1 MKYIDPEK
9 WEPCDIDDMEEA
21 AIDAV
26 KSKENTLVIAGP
38 GAGKTEMLAQ
48 KATFLLRTNTCAY
61 PQKILALCFK
71 TDAASNLKDRVVKR
85 CGDGATD
92 RFVSMTY
99 AAFAKSLL
107 DQYYKA
113 LPLQCQPSRDYT
125 IGEDFNIRDKVF
137 EQSGYI
143 RPLGWNIN
151 QLKGDYK
158 RLLAIDHFPFNGSS
172 IEEKAWRLLLKGN
185 GTETILAHISFEMIT
200 LLALYILRSNVYIK
214 KTMQVT
220 YSHIFLDE
228 FQDTT
233 ALQYNFVKEMFLGSR
248 SLLTAV
254 GDNKQSIMLWAGAYK
269 EIFRDF
275 YNDFNAEG
283 YRLLMNHRSA
293 PKLIELQK
301 RMYALLNESYTQ
313 VKASPKWN
321 PEDGEIALFLMKNDD
336 EESFYIANDICK
348 KIKEGMPINDICILG
363 KQRVEV
369 YSQKIVDV
377 LSSKGI
383 SARVENEYQDLLK
396 EPIVKVVENLF
407 LLVIDERNPDAW
419 NFIVDEIANIKGVET
434 LNDMEQY
441 FKWLEELNKEISDVK
456 KMMLS
461 CRQKIDLERIINGI
475 LNYIGTDGIK
485 AFYSTYKQGNRLNDI
500 INQFEELFYK
510 DLEKMS
516 FDWGLALNC
525 FNGKDSIPIMT
536 IHKSK
541 GLEYSAVYFIGLED
555 NAFWNFRNR
564 PDEDRC
570 SFFVA
575 LSRAKEFVSFSFC
588 EVRNNLRFPQQR
600 RNNIKEFFD
609 ILQQPGMAT
618 IIDTTEKLNV

>member
-48 KATFLLRTNTCAY
+48 KATFLLRTNTCVY

-85 CGDGATD
+85 CGDDATD

-185 GTETILAHISFEMIT
+185 GTETIPAHISFEMIT

-214 KTMQVT
+214 KTMQAT

-269 EIFRDF
+269 GIFKDYYDDF
-275 YNDFNAEG
+275 KAEG
-283 YRLLMNHRSA
+283 KRLLMNHRSA

-301 RMYALLNESYTQ
+301 RMYALLNETYTQ
-313 VKASPKWN
+313 ITPSKKWKPN
-321 PEDGEIALFLMKNDD
+321 DGEVKLFLLRDDD
-336 EESFYIANDICK
+336 EEAIYIANDISA
-348 KIKEGMPINDICILG
+348 KIQNGTRINDICILG
-363 KQRVEV
+363 KQHVDT
-369 YSQKIVDV
+369 YSQKIIDA

-383 SARVENEYQDLLK
+383 LARVENEYQDLLK
-396 EPIVKVVENLF
+396 EPIVKIFENLF
-407 LLVIDERNPDAW
+407 LVAIDERNPDAW
-419 NFIVDEIANIKGVET
+419 NFVVNELAAVKGLET
-434 LNDMEQY
+434 SGDAEQY
-441 FKWLEELNKEISDVK
+441 YQWIEELNQEISEIK
-456 KMMLS
+456 KMMIS
-461 CRQKIDLERIINGI
+461 CQQRDHLERLVNRI
-475 LNYIGTDGIK
+475 LDYIESNHIK
-485 AFYSTYKQGNRLNDI
+485 AFYPAYKQGNRLNDVTM
-500 INQFEELFYK
+500 QFVELFIK
-510 DLEKMS
+510 DLEKAK
-516 FDWGLALNC
+516 FDWKMSVSQ
-525 FNGKDSIPIMT
+525 FEGKNSIPIMT

-555 NAFWNFRNR
+555 SAFWNFRNQ

-609 ILQQPGMAT
+609 ILQQPGMAN
-618 IIDTTEKLNV
+618 IINMCGGE

>member
-48 KATFLLRTNTCAY
+48 KATFLLRTNTCVY
-61 PQKILALCFK
+61 PQKLLALCFK

-85 CGDGATD
+85 CGDDATD

-185 GTETILAHISFEMIT
+185 GIIPAHISFEMIT
-200 LLALYILRSNVYIK
+200 LLALYILRCNVYIK
-214 KTMQVT
+214 KTLQAT

-233 ALQYNFVKEMFLGSR
+233 VLQYYFVKEMFLGSR
-248 SLLTAV
+248 SLLTTV

-269 EIFRDF
+269 GIFKDYYDDF
-275 YNDFNAEG
+275 KAEG
-283 YRLLMNHRSA
+283 KRLLMNHRSA

-301 RMYALLNESYTQ
+301 RMYALLNETYTQ
-313 VKASPKWN
+313 ITPSKKWKPNDGDVK
-321 PEDGEIALFLMKNDD
+321 LFLLRDDD
-336 EESFYIANDICK
+336 EEAIYIANDISA
-348 KIKEGMPINDICILG
+348 KIQNGTRINDICILG
-363 KQRVEV
+363 KQHVDT
-369 YSQKIVDV
+369 YSQKIIDA
-377 LSSKGI
+377 LTSKGI
-383 SARVENEYQDLLK
+383 LARVENEYQDLLK
-396 EPIVKVVENLF
+396 EPIVKIFENLF
-407 LLVIDERNPDAW
+407 LVAIDERNPDAW
-419 NFIVDEIANIKGVET
+419 NFVVNELAAVKGLET
-434 LNDMEQY
+434 SGDAEQY
-441 FKWLEELNKEISDVK
+441 YQWIEELNQEISEIK
-456 KMMLS
+456 KMMIS
-461 CRQKIDLERIINGI
+461 CQQRDHLERLVNRI
-475 LNYIGTDGIK
+475 LDYIESNHIK
-485 AFYSTYKQGNRLNDI
+485 AFYPAYKQGNRLNDVTM
-500 INQFEELFYK
+500 QFVELFIK
-510 DLEKMS
+510 DLEKAK
-516 FDWGLALNC
+516 FDWKMSISQFEGEN
-525 FNGKDSIPIMT
+525 SIPIMT

-555 NAFWNFRNR
+555 SAFWNFRNQ

-609 ILQQPGMAT
+609 ILQQPSMAT
-618 IIDTTEKLNV
+618 IIDTTEKLDV

>member
-38 GAGKTEMLAQ
+38 GAGKTELLAQ
-48 KATFLLRTNTCAY
+48 KATFLLRTNTCVY

-172 IEEKAWRLLLKGN
+172 IDEKAWRLLLKGN
-185 GTETILAHISFEMIT
+185 GTKTIPAHISFEMIT

-248 SLLTAV
+248 SLLTTV

-269 EIFRDF
+269 GIFKDYYDDF
-275 YNDFNAEG
+275 KAEG
-283 YRLLMNHRSA
+283 KRLLMNHRSA

-301 RMYALLNESYTQ
+301 RMYALLNETYTQ
-313 VKASPKWN
+313 ITPSKKWKPN
-321 PEDGEIALFLMKNDD
+321 DGEVKLFLLRDDD
-336 EESFYIANDICK
+336 EEAIYIANDISE
-348 KIKEGMPINDICILG
+348 KIQNGTRINDICILG
-363 KQRVEV
+363 KQHVDT
-369 YSQKIVDV
+369 YSQKIIDA

-383 SARVENEYQDLLK
+383 LARVENEYQDLLK
-396 EPIVKVVENLF
+396 EPIVKIFENLF
-407 LLVIDERNPDAW
+407 LVAIDERNPDAW
-419 NFIVDEIANIKGVET
+419 NFVVNELAAVKGLET
-434 LNDMEQY
+434 SGDAEQY
-441 FKWLEELNKEISDVK
+441 YRWIEELNQEISEIK
-456 KMMLS
+456 KMMIS
-461 CRQKIDLERIINGI
+461 CQQRDHLERLVNRI
-475 LNYIGTDGIK
+475 LDYIESNHIK
-485 AFYSTYKQGNRLNDI
+485 AFYPAYKQGNRLNDVTM
-500 INQFEELFYK
+500 QFVELFIK
-510 DLEKMS
+510 DLEKAK
-516 FDWGLALNC
+516 FDWKMSISQ
-525 FNGKDSIPIMT
+525 FEGKNSIPIMT

-555 NAFWNFRNR
+555 SAFWNFRNQ

-618 IIDTTEKLNV
+618 IIDTTKKNV